1 MNPARQVK
9 IKLDFASRINCI
21 PNSLTTDPMIGEVD
35 KSRRPK
41 STMNR
46 RAAIQV
52 TSESN
57 MLQLTL
63 TKNDATPK
71 HYQQE
76 GADSALEAS
85 QVKLQIYDIQK
96 NSVVERGRRKRYEDK
111 ENKIFRSC
119 VRIEHDE
126 PEAEDKTFGE
136 RIKERVSVERL
147 DDEVKKSRSIALMK
161 GSKPKLT
168 NYVSTSLALN
178 LDRNLKKF
186 GDLAEHSGKDYT
198 TEVFAA
204 RNNTIAGV
212 ASSWN
217 RT

>member
-1 MNPARQVK
+1 M
-9 IKLDFASRINCI
+9 
-21 PNSLTTDPMIGEVD
+21 
-35 KSRRPK
+35 
-41 STMNR
+41 
-46 RAAIQV
+46 
-52 TSESN
+52 
-57 MLQLTL
+57 
-63 TKNDATPK
+63 
-71 HYQQE
+71 
-76 GADSALEAS
+76 
-85 QVKLQIYDIQK
+85 
-96 NSVVERGRRKRYEDK
+96 
-111 ENKIFRSC
+111 
-119 VRIEHDE
+119 RIEHDE

-136 RIKERVSVERL
+136 RIRERASVERL